1 MIIIYIKDN
10 KYQIRYKIS
19 AKKLICP
26 LQAFYDYSKN
36 LYTVFEKMIKDFQ
49 KNLNLLYS
57 QLYHRSLIYHCCK
70 EVIRSFIFS
79 PTQTT
84 VMAHLLLAV
93 SSYRFH
99 RKMQIELQECFYF
112 VAMLLLFQSMRSGAV
127 KACLVRIFKP
137 SIFKFDRF
145 SI

>member
-1 MIIIYIKDN
+1 MIIIMDN

-19 AKKLICP
+19 AKKLIGP

-36 LYTVFEKMIKDFQ
+36 LYIVFEKTIKDFQ

-57 QLYHRSLIYHCCK
+57 QLYHRSLVYRCCK
-70 EVIRSFIFS
+70 EEIRSFIFS
-79 PTQTT
+79 PTQTA
-84 VMAHLLLAV
+84 VVAHLLLAV
-93 SSYRFH
+93 SSYHFH
-99 RKMQIELQECFYF
+99 RKMQIELQEYFYF
-112 VAMLLLFQSMRSGAV
+112 AAMLLLFLSTRSEVV
-127 KACLVRIFKP
+127 KACLVRIFQP